1 MLLGVEVTVDAGQS
15 ILCIHNVPCADS
27 LAQSSVG
34 LREDTVYKKYSG
46 LTAGYSIFK
55 NAAYTASRINII
67 NDITEVFWEHIFL
80 IVI

>member
-1 MLLGVEVTVDAGQS
+1 MLLGVEVIVDAGQS
-15 ILCIHNVPCADS
+15 VLCNVPCADS